1 MDDQE
6 LDRRLALG
14 DPARSNPA
22 SLDVVIDEVFAQPTT
37 ARRVRRK
44 RVIIGVTAGV
54 IVLGGALAAFTD
66 LDTYLLSVPPFET
79 LDEGTVRTAEGLS
92 YIPVG
97 PTDHGEQCKIW
108 VDFGGLTPEQTTAVN
123 SYWSH
128 ADPAEFAARVNA
140 RIQAFPASDA
150 TEGDAKQA
158 LLLDDF
164 GRVVPGLTWGTPPPG
179 HPWAAGEPHL
189 TSFST
194 VCSDEMKA
202 SQ

>member
-1 MDDQE
+1 MDDKE
-6 LDRRLALG
+6 LNRRLALA
-14 DPARSNPA
+14 DPARSAPV
-22 SLDVVIDEVFAQPTT
+22 SLDSVIDELVARPTT
-37 ARRVRRK
+37 ARPARRK
-44 RVIIGVTAGV
+44 RAIVGVTAGV

-79 LDEGTVRTAEGLS
+79 LDEGTVRTAEGFP
-92 YIPVG
+92 YVPVG

-123 SYWSH
+123 RYWSH

-140 RIQAFPASDA
+140 RIASSPASDT
-150 TEGDAKQA
+150 TEVDAKQA
-158 LLLDDF
+158 QLLDDF
-164 GRVVPGLTWGTPPPG
+164 GRIVPGLTWGTAPPG
-179 HPWAAGEPHL
+179 HPWPAGEPHL

-194 VCSDEMKA
+194 ACSDDMRA